1 MTLEDVIINAKYQ
14 MADDGILD
22 ANAVCDRVHATKVG
36 GLTYSPFSRHD
47 WNDEGK
53 YLNRITSDFIQCFS
67 VLKCKVVMYYK
78 HVPIT
83 NSDGDINNVLLTI
96 VASNGKK
103 YKYCTY
109 VLWSMFSGFINPD
122 DLVSR
127 GALKRYKCTT
137 PEYIKK
143 ELDTIWA

>member
-14 MADDGILD
+14 MVDDGILD
-22 ANAVCDRVHATKVG
+22 ANTVCDRVYATKVG
-36 GLTYSPFSRHD
+36 GLAYSSNSRHD
-47 WNDEGK
+47 WDNEAK
-53 YLNRITSDFIQCFS
+53 YLNRITSDFIQRFS
-67 VLKCKVVMYYK
+67 VIKCKVPVYYR
-78 HVPIT
+78 HNMIA
-83 NSDGDINNVLLTI
+83 NYSGDTHNVILTI

-103 YKYCTY
+103 YKYY
-109 VLWSMFSGFINPD
+109 SYSLWNKFSGFINPK

-137 PEYIKK
+137 PAYVKG